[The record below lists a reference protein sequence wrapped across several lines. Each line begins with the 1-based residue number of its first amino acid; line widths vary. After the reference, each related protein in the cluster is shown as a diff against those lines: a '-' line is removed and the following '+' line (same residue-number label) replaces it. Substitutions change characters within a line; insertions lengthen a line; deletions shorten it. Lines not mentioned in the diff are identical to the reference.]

1 MGCWNT
7 TCGISGLPIHSGEDV
22 VVFLLT
28 QNRYSFMQNFVWN
41 TTYFEPCLLP
51 FYGQYND
58 YGAVEECHGPGLP
71 LLIESLRSKLVEMEG
86 NPRHDIPVKRGELCV
101 EKLFEFEHEDRLF
114 IHYNK
119 ELLKVVHVQIK
130 KSIFDAV
137 MEWDEGQKQLERIE
151 LDIKQES
158 KDLAILAKQ
167 FPEAYKSQIAYSRA
181 RWFER
186 LGNPLLSARQVIEK
200 NEELVVE
207 LCKGTVINEFM
218 DCIRKPWIKQIGNG
232 SQNTDL
238 DAYKLLIEAMTKVIK
253 ADDAADLEAELEDVE
268 A

>member
-28 QNRYSFMQNFVWN
+28 QNRYSFMQDFVWH

-51 FYGQYND
+51 FYGQYDD
-58 YGAVEECHGPGLP
+58 YGGVENCHGPGLP
-71 LLIESLRSKLVEMEG
+71 LLIKSLRKKLLEMEVG
-86 NPRHDIPVKRGELCV
+86 ENECHDIAAKRSELDVK
-101 EKLFEFEHEDRLF
+101 KLFELDREDRLF
-114 IHYNK
+114 IGQESK
-119 ELLKVVHVQIK
+119 KLKVVHVQIK

-137 MEWDEGQKQLERIE
+137 MEWDEGLKQLERIKVDVE
-151 LDIKQES
+151 KEKKSLKNIAKIAPDI
-158 KDLAILAKQ
+158 
-167 FPEAYKSQIAYSRA
+167 YKSQLAYA
-181 RWFER
+181 HGRWFER
-186 LGNPLLSARQVIEK
+186 LGNPLLSAQQVIEK

-207 LCKGTVINEFM
+207 LCKGTVVNEFM
-218 DCIRKPWIKQIGNG
+218 NCIRKPWIKQIGNG

-238 DAYKLLIEAMTKVIK
+238 DAYKLLIEAMNKVIK
-253 ADDAADLEAELEDVE
+253 ADDQADLEDVE